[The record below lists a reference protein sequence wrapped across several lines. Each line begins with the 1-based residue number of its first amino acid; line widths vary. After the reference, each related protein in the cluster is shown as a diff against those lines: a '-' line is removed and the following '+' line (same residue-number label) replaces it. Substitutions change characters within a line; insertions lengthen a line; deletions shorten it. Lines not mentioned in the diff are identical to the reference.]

1 MNERQYGEPKRLG
14 GDDFEASIVAKHET
28 FLLTELLSNCL
39 HSRPKDGSA
48 GGYSSSTFSLKGSLY
63 SIRSILMER
72 KNRFVFASTNGG
84 RLNALLLK
92 TLAQYSFG
100 DKDEVITTVLDA
112 EAAEYAV
119 FSLYLMSSYG
129 FHEAVSRTST
139 DQFLFLP
146 AQFGDASDAK
156 HRIDS
161 RKVLIRVLSR
171 YMNMDNTSS
180 AGRHAALQL
189 LLRSKCL
196 AYSGTV
202 LDLVYLES
210 RWCESDFDLDQ
221 QKES

>member
-1 MNERQYGEPKRLG
+1 
-14 GDDFEASIVAKHET
+14 
-28 FLLTELLSNCL
+28 
-39 HSRPKDGSA
+39 
-48 GGYSSSTFSLKGSLY
+48 
-63 SIRSILMER
+63 MER
-72 KNRFVFASTNGG
+72 KNRFVFASTKGA

-100 DKDEVITTVLDA
+100 DKDGVITTVLDA
-112 EAAEYAV
+112 EAAEHAV

-129 FHEAVSRTST
+129 FHEAVSRTSI
-139 DQFLFLP
+139 DQFVFLP
-146 AQFGDASDAK
+146 AQFGDVSDAK

-161 RKVLIRVLSR
+161 RKVLTGVLSR
-171 YMNMDNTSS
+171 YMNMDDTSS

-202 LDLVYLES
+202 LDLMYLES

-221 QKES
+221 QLLDRINEAIVERKLEGVPPSADIFNRAIVRYQTNASGICVDSHTYLNGESHDLVGVADSIISYYAQ